1 MSPKVSKER
10 KFSGKIYVT
19 DFKYYESKLE
29 ARAVVLFLK
38 TKSFEVRARIIER
51 KDYLIYYDKNTFK
64 QIKYGKIKIP
74 NYDDIPEDIRDMAV
88 IGKKQPPSK
97 PQKSDPPSKTENQEK
112 RGEESITTLSASYMY
127 GRQENYQVIQL
138 DEKTSKA
145 ELMKRTTKKKAKKI
159 KKTKKSE
166 EEEEI
171 EEGITVALEHIQNQ
185 FFDSCPKCGDDM
197 KPKFLIL
204 GGDRRVSVYQCK
216 TCRFFLPRNITFQY

>member
-1 MSPKVSKER
+1 MPPKVSKER
-10 KFSGKIYVT
+10 KFSGKTYVT

-51 KDYLIYYDKNTFK
+51 KDFLIYYDKNTYK

-88 IGKKQPPSK
+88 IGKRRPGKADKQK
-97 PQKSDPPSKTENQEK
+97 QDENLI
-112 RGEESITTLSASYMY
+112 STLSASYMY
-127 GRQENYQVIQL
+127 GRKEKYQVVQL

-185 FFDSCPKCGDDM
+185 FFDSCPKCGDVM
-197 KPKFLIL
+197 KPEFLIL